1 MLADP
6 PASGANDAAE
16 TAALAKGG
24 RTSFFG
30 YVLRLAARFPFLF
43 IAGRLYGAEALGR
56 FAYATMVVELAA
68 MLATLGLKRGL
79 AEDMARR
86 PEDEAGALFDA
97 LLLSLLASLVG
108 VLLLLA
114 LPQLVF
120 PAGGAQPLDRWFA
133 LIIPFIALADVALA
147 GLAFHHDVGAQV
159 RARSII
165 EPWVL
170 SIAALALAF
179 TWLKGDGMLIAYL
192 LSMVAACVAALAP
205 ALRRFGWPR
214 GWRPDARRLW
224 ALARANV
231 PLAGADLAEWG
242 ARRLDI
248 FILGR
253 FASAEVVGIYYV
265 AQQIASL
272 PQRLKSS
279 FDPILG
285 PVLTR
290 NLAAGNLAKVA
301 AHVRQIS
308 FWVAAVQL
316 GVVLS
321 LGITGRAGMGLFG
334 PVFASGAL
342 ILLGLLLVEL
352 FAAQAAVA
360 EGGLIYLARG
370 PNLAWSLVGL
380 GVQAGLT
387 VWLVPQFDG
396 VAAGVAAALSLAAA
410 ALLQSVA
417 KSRLLQARL
426 GHHVSGWRLS
436 LLVSAL
442 PALGLGLLVLR
453 TPEPIQLSI
462 GQISI
467 LGSYGFIIWRF
478 GFKGADRL
486 LFGRGLKRV
495 ESAIEEEAA
504 SLPLPAAARDQAS

>member
-6 PASGANDAAE
+6 SASNPNRDSAE

-56 FAYATMVVELAA
+56 FAYATMVVELVA

-86 PEDEAGALFDA
+86 PQDEAAALIDA
-97 LLLSLLASLVG
+97 LLAALVASLAGAAVL
-108 VLLLLA
+108 VLL
-114 LPQLVF
+114 PELVF
-120 PAGGAQPLDRWFA
+120 PATRLAPLDRWFA

-179 TWLKGDGMLIAYL
+179 TALKSDGMLIAYL
-192 LSMVAACVAALAP
+192 LSMVAAFFAALSP
-205 ALRRFGWPR
+205 ALRRFGRPA
-214 GWRPDARRLW
+214 GWRLDVGRIWRLVKT
-224 ALARANV
+224 NV
-231 PLAGADLAEWG
+231 PLAGADIAEWG

-253 FASAEVVGIYYV
+253 FASAEVVGIYFV

-290 NLAAGNLAKVA
+290 NLAAGNLAKA
-301 AHVRQIS
+301 AGHVRQIS

-316 GVVLS
+316 AAVLA
-321 LGITGRAGMGLFG
+321 LGIPGQAAMGLFG
-334 PVFASGAL
+334 PAFAAGVTVLAV
-342 ILLGLLLVEL
+342 LLTVEL

-360 EGGLIYLARG
+360 EGALIYVERNANLMWSVIGLA
-370 PNLAWSLVGL
+370 
-380 GVQAGLT
+380 VQAGLSLL
-387 VWLVPQFDG
+387 LVPMAGPLGGG
-396 VAAGVAAALSLAAA
+396 VGAALALAIA

-426 GHHVSGWRLS
+426 GHAVSGWRPS
-436 LLVSAL
+436 LLLAGV
-442 PALGLGLLVLR
+442 PAFGVGLLVLR

-462 GQISI
+462 GFFAI
-467 LGSYGFIIWRF
+467 LGSYGLIIWRF

-486 LFGRGLKRV
+486 LFARGLKK
-495 ESAIEEEAA
+495 IEDEAA
-504 SLPLPAAARDQAS
+504 SLPLAPILPPDAR